1 MRTQEAVMIEIRRIL
16 CPIDFSDHSRRALD
30 HAVAIARWYEA
41 KVTALHVFS
50 PAAVAAFGPGPV
62 VFEPIVLTAVD
73 RDQLLADIKAFA
85 EAEGAPGITIDAAVR
100 EGNTAGE
107 ILEQAA
113 SMKADLLVIGT
124 HGRSGFERLVLGSVA
139 EKVLRK
145 APCPVLTVPKRLPDA
160 VPAGPVLYKK
170 ILCAVDFSDSSL
182 HALKYAMSMAQ
193 EADGQLTVLHTVEHE
208 FQNTADMGSVAY
220 DAGMAIGDYLKER
233 EEALRRRLQEATAG
247 ATEFCSV
254 ESLMTHGKPWREV
267 LRIATER
274 QSDLIVMGVQGRGAA
289 DLLFFGS
296 TTQHVVRE
304 ASCPVLTLRHA

>member
-1 MRTQEAVMIEIRRIL
+1 MIEIRRIL
-16 CPIDFSDHSRRALD
+16 CPIDYSDHSRRALD
-30 HAVAIARWYEA
+30 HAIAIARWYEST
-41 KVTALHVFS
+41 VTVLRVFS
-50 PAAVAAFGPGPV
+50 PAPVAAFGPGPV
-62 VFEPIVLTAVD
+62 VFEPIVLTPAD
-73 RDQLLADIKAFA
+73 RDQLLADTKAFA
-85 EAEGAPGITIDAAVR
+85 QAESAPGLTIEAVVR
-100 EGNTAGE
+100 EGNTAAE

-139 EKVLRK
+139 ERVLRK
-145 APCPVLTVPKRLPDA
+145 ANCPVLTVPKRLPDA
-160 VPAGPVLYKK
+160 VPAGPVVYKR
-170 ILCAVDFSDSSL
+170 ILCPVDFSDSSL

-193 EADGQLTVLHTVEHE
+193 EADGQLTVLHVVEHE
-208 FQNTADMGSVAY
+208 FENSVDMAGIGY
-220 DAGMAIGDYLKER
+220 DTGMTIGNFLKQR
-233 EEALRRRLQEATAG
+233 EEALRRLLQEAIAG

-289 DLLFFGS
+289 ELLFFGS

-304 ASCPVLTLRHA
+304 ASCPVLTLRQG